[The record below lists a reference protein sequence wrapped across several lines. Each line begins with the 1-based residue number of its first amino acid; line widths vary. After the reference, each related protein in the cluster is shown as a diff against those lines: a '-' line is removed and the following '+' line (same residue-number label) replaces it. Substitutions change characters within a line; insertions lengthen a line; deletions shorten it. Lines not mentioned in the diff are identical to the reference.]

1 MSPTQTETYELYYWP
16 FLPGRGEFVRLIL
29 EDTGTPYIDVARKP
43 EAEGG
48 GAAAVIAFRTGKREG
63 YPIFAPP
70 ILKLGDLV
78 IAQTSNICRFLGER
92 LGLVPDDEASR
103 LHANQIALTIDD
115 LIVEVHDT
123 HHPLGKALYYEE
135 QKEAAIQRAQTF
147 HRDRLPKLLN
157 YFEHVLTYN
166 QSCTLVSKETTYVDL
181 MMFQLLEGLNYA
193 FPQSFQ
199 RLEKEIPQLLQLRD
213 AVAQRPRIKAYLQSP
228 RRIPFNEN
236 GIFRHY
242 PELDLHETGENY

>member
-1 MSPTQTETYELYYWP
+1 MSPSQTETYELYYWP
-16 FLPGRGEFVRLIL
+16 FLQGRGEFIRLIL

-48 GAAAVIAFRTGKREG
+48 GAAAVIAFRNGEREG
-63 YPIFAPP
+63 HPIFAPP
-70 ILKLGDLV
+70 VLKLGDLI
-78 IAQTSNICRFLGER
+78 IAQTPNICRFLGEK

-103 LHANQIALTIDD
+103 LLANQIALTIND

-123 HHPLGKALYYEE
+123 HHPLRKDLYYED
-135 QKEAAIQRAQTF
+135 QKEAAKERAKNFCQ
-147 HRDRLPKLLN
+147 DRLPKLLK
-157 YFEHVLTYN
+157 YFERVLTYN
-166 QSCTLVSKETTYVDL
+166 QSCTLVGKETTYVDL
-181 MMFQLLEGLNYA
+181 MMFQMLEGLNYA

-199 RLEKEIPQLLQLRD
+199 EVAKETPQLLQLRD
-213 AVAQRPRIKAYLQSP
+213 TVAQRPRIKAYLQSP

-242 PELDLHETGENY
+242 PELDS